1 MRVLVLGGSVFL
13 SRQAAVE
20 ARDRGHE
27 VTCVTRGLSGA
38 VPDGVRHVVWD
49 RADEPPDALA
59 TASFDAVLDVGRI
72 PSHVRRALAVW
83 PRAHWVF
90 VSTISVY
97 ADPATPEPGTDG
109 PLVDGI
115 EEDRDS
121 SGVEAYAGM
130 KVACERL
137 VAEAAERATIVRPGL
152 IVGPGDPTGRFGYW
166 PDRLA
171 EGGQVLGP
179 GAPADRVQLID
190 VRDLAA
196 WLVHLAERRIG
207 GTFNATG
214 PEATLTMEHFLDTC
228 REVAGSNARFLWLD
242 EAFLLEQKV
251 TPFSEMPLWVP
262 EQFQAFE
269 TVNCSRA
276 FAAGLRCRPLADTV
290 RAALEWARAGGPRPV
305 KAGVPIPPALTRER
319 EAQVLRAWSE
329 RDAAGPGPTQ
339 RGRSAAQR
347 T

>member
-38 VPDGVRHVVWD
+38 VPDGVRHVDWD
-49 RADEPPDALA
+49 RADEPPDPLA

-196 WLVHLAERRIG
+196 WLVLLGESG
-207 GTFNATG
+207 PTGVFDATG
-214 PEATLTMEHFLDTC
+214 PVTAVGDVLASSAAGVGNGAPDIVWPGQDFLLQQGV
-228 REVAGSNARFLWLD
+228 EPWAGPGALPLWLPRPD
-242 EAFLLEQKV
+242 YEGMMTHDPGPAL
-251 TPFSEMPLWVP
+251 
-262 EQFQAFE
+262 
-269 TVNCSRA
+269 R
-276 FAAGLRCRPLADTV
+276 AGLRL
-290 RAALEWARAGGPRPV
+290 RPV
-305 KAGVPIPPALTRER
+305 SETARDTLAWLRHEPRATRTGISRAR
-319 EAQVLRAWSE
+319 EAELLAAWHEVLEASR
-329 RDAAGPGPTQ
+329 PGG
-339 RGRSAAQR
+339 RGASRPGG
-347 T
+347 